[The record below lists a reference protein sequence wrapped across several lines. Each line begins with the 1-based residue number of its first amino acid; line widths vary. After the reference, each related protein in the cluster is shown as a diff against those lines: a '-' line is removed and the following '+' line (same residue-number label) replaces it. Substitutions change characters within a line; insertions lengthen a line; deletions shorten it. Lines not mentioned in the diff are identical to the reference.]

1 VAQDEVVEFADGQL
15 PGLDPYRVTAWLVE
29 HTPVVAPVEYGLI
42 AAGGSNLTYRLTDG
56 AGARWVL
63 RRPPVG
69 QLLAS
74 AHDVT
79 REHKILAGLWPSPV
93 PVPEVA
99 GVCTDADVT
108 GAPFFVMRYVEG
120 LILRNTAHG
129 VELGPERARVAGTN
143 FFGALATI
151 HTTPPAST
159 GLDGLSRPDRY
170 VERQLRRWHQ
180 QYQQTAGDDA
190 SPLEA
195 ELHDRLAASV
205 PADVVDGAA
214 HLVHGDF
221 HIDNA
226 VFDRDLKVIA
236 VFDWEL
242 ATLGHPIADLAWSLL
257 FWAEPGDAQTYLA
270 EAVTSAPGFPTRAE
284 VVELYGKATGY
295 DTTSLPYFEAF
306 TNWKMGCLLSGS
318 LYRSRRGEAGGM
330 SARSSTDHDALRQ
343 RLLGLFDAAA
353 AILDAL

>member
-1 VAQDEVVEFADGQL
+1 MAQDEVVEFADGQL
-15 PGLDPYRVTAWLVE
+15 PGLDPDRVTAWLVAN
-29 HTPVVAPVEYGLI
+29 TPVVAPVEYGLI

-69 QLLAS
+69 KLLQS

-79 REHKILAGLWPSPV
+79 REHRILAGLGSSPV
-93 PVPEVA
+93 PVPDVV
-99 GVCTDADVT
+99 GVCDDADVS

-120 LILRNTAHG
+120 LILRTTAHG
-129 VELGPERARVAGTN
+129 LELGPARARAAGTS

-159 GLDGLSRPDRY
+159 GLGDLSRPDRY

-190 SPLEA
+190 SPLET

-205 PADVVDGAA
+205 PPDVVDGGA

-226 VFDRDLKVIA
+226 VFDRDLNVIA

-257 FWAEPGDAQTYLA
+257 FWAESGDEQTYLA
-270 EAVTSAPGFPTRAE
+270 EPVTSAPGFPTRAE
-284 VVELYGKATGY
+284 VVEMYGKATGY

-306 TNWKMGCLLSGS
+306 TSWKMGCLLSGS
-318 LYRSRRGEAGGM
+318 LYRARRGEAGGM
-330 SARSSTDHDALRQ
+330 SARANTDYDALRR

-353 AILDAL
+353 LKLDTI